1 MQKLFN
7 FHRNIDGS
15 DSYSPNDF
23 YISVH
28 CSKLRENFG
37 LRSQLRKYERDV
49 LCQHRC
55 V

>member
-23 YISVH
+23 YISV
-28 CSKLRENFG
+28 SLLKT
-37 LRSQLRKYERDV
+37 
-49 LCQHRC
+49 
-55 V
+55 